1 MALRWD
7 WNEKAGMVTVN
18 ENGREY
24 TLDFYE
30 GNALMITFYEYEEE
44 GEERCQMQWF
54 FLDEFHAKNCLGL
67 AKGRKNMFGENGIT
81 GLTIYRAHCKN
92 WKKLAE
98 LFTRAFPEI
107 NIHIL
112 YDVARIP
119 ADEALKED

>member
-30 GNALMITFYEYEEE
+30 GNALMITFHEYEEE

-67 AKGRKNMFGENGIT
+67 VKGHDNIFGENGIT
-81 GLTIYRAHCKN
+81 RLVIYRAHCKH
-92 WKKLAE
+92 WEKLAE

-112 YDVARIP
+112 YDIVRIP
-119 ADEALKED
+119 AGEVLKED